1 MLWTLLFLIGIG
13 LVCWGFMW
21 LSRNITDEWRE
32 RFIRAGKAI
41 EERQRE
47 REERK
52 NKEKRKKGGEKAM
65 EEGEEGLK

>member
-1 MLWTLLFLIGIG
+1 
-13 LVCWGFMW
+13 MW